1 VTAAEGAGVNVLGM
15 DFGGTKVALRV
26 EAPDGRA
33 DEARLRIARGEQA
46 HSVLDRAFDC
56 ARELVGRHGGI
67 GSIGVS
73 TPGIVFE
80 DRVDLA
86 PNVIGWSD
94 LDLGARLRDEFG
106 VTSLIIEND
115 VKAAALAECRE
126 GRLRGVD
133 VGLYVNLGTG
143 IAISPV
149 IDGTVLRGAHGAAGE
164 IGYGIVGP
172 IRERGRPVLTLE
184 EFAGGIGLDGRVAA
198 SPEVAATD
206 TPGLIAESAGSA
218 AAARMWAEA
227 VDEIAR
233 HLITA
238 ALTVDP
244 SRIAV
249 GGGMTRAGGALLDPL
264 TSCLVDALPYP
275 PEIVLSDFG
284 ADASLRGAVMLA
296 REGSRIL

>member
-1 VTAAEGAGVNVLGM
+1 MNVLGM

-26 EAPDGRA
+26 ETSEGRS

-56 ARELVGRHGGI
+56 ARALAERHGPI
-67 GSIGVS
+67 GAIGVS

-80 DRVDLA
+80 DRVELA

-94 LDLGARLRDEFG
+94 LELGTRLRDEFG
-106 VTSLIIEND
+106 VTALTIEND

-126 GRLRGVD
+126 GRLQGVD
-133 VGLYVNLGTG
+133 VGMYVNLGTG
-143 IAISPV
+143 IAIAPV
-149 IDGTVLRGAHGAAGE
+149 IGGAVLRGAHGAAGE
-164 IGYGIVGP
+164 VGYGIVGP
-172 IRERGRPVLTLE
+172 VRDRGRPTLTLE
-184 EFAGGIGLDGRVAA
+184 EFAGGLGLDGRVAA
-198 SPEVAATD
+198 SPEVTATD
-206 TPGLIAESAGSA
+206 TAGLVAEAAHSD

-233 HLITA
+233 HLVTA

-249 GGGMTRAGGALLDPL
+249 GGGMTRAGGALLEPL
-264 TSCLVDALPYP
+264 TECLVRALPYP
-275 PEIVLSDFG
+275 PELVLSDFG
-284 ADASLRGAVMLA
+284 PDASLRGAVMLA
-296 REGSRIL
+296 REGHRPR

>member
-1 VTAAEGAGVNVLGM
+1 MNVLGM

-26 EAPDGRA
+26 ETADGRA
-33 DEARLRIARGEQA
+33 DEARLRIARGEPA

-67 GSIGVS
+67 GAIGVS

-80 DRVDLA
+80 DRVELA

-94 LDLGARLRDEFG
+94 LELGARLRDAFA
-106 VTSLIIEND
+106 VTALTIEND

-133 VGLYVNLGTG
+133 IGLYVNLGTG

-149 IDGTVLRGAHGAAGE
+149 IGGAVLRGAHGAAGE
-164 IGYGIVGP
+164 VGYGIVGP
-172 IRERGRPVLTLE
+172 LHERGRPVITLE
-184 EFAGGIGLDGRVAA
+184 EFAGGLGLDGRVAA
-198 SPEVAATD
+198 SSEVTATD
-206 TPGLIAESAGSA
+206 TAELIAECADSD

-244 SRIAV
+244 SRIAI

-264 TSCLVDALPYP
+264 TECLVRALPYP
-275 PEIVLSDFG
+275 PEVVLSDFG
-284 ADASLRGAVMLA
+284 PDASLRGAVMLA
-296 REGSRIL
+296 REAQGAR